1 MVTAI
6 AFACIQS
13 NGVAVRRV
21 AFTEE
26 FKAFLPFLRFSG
38 LGHEPIDTIAIDE
51 EGPLGEAVE
60 QHLHVA
66 HAATASIVLPSL
78 AFLRFAPDSGV
89 PDHTVYLRAFGICL
103 QDHDTQRNRPSAIPR
118 RGEAHAIRRP
128 HDRLAD
134 VVDHLV
140 RSGDYAPDDAHSP
153 FRFAASTVDP
163 LGSRA
168 TLEGV
173 GDVRILSARKVRA
186 LLLAEPPSY
195 GTICCLRLYTDTDR
209 PRPSMAVGKDDKAGV
224 HRAGSPSAKPAHAD
238 LVDYDR
244 ET

>member
-26 FKAFLPFLRFSG
+26 FKACLPFLRFSG
-38 LGHEPIDTIAIDE
+38 LGHEPIDTSPIAD

-66 HAATASIVLPSL
+66 HAATCSIVLPAM
-78 AFLRFAPDSGV
+78 AFLRYAPDSGA
-89 PDHTVYLRAFGICL
+89 PDHAVYLRAFGICL
-103 QDHDTQRNRPSAIPR
+103 HDRGLPANRPAAIPR
-118 RGEAHAIRRP
+118 RDPGAIGRP
-128 HDRLAD
+128 LDRLAD

-140 RSGDYAPDDAHSP
+140 RDSEYAGADARSP
-153 FRFAASTVDP
+153 FRFAASAVDP

-168 TLEGV
+168 ALEGV
-173 GDVRILSARKVRA
+173 GDLRIISARKVRV

-195 GTICCLRLYTDTDR
+195 GTTCCLRLYTDTDR
-209 PRPSMAVGKDDKAGV
+209 PRPSMAVMRDEKARV
-224 HRAGSPSAKPAHAD
+224 P
-238 LVDYDR
+238 
-244 ET
+244 